1 MIKIDDGYYYLDMD
15 AINNWIFHNAS
26 DTGNV
31 TSQTIMTSG
40 DVEENEGEGNDVD
53 GEDEEVTQNDI
64 AQLTIEESSPGDKYA
79 SIRNDIIKEMLL
91 TMYNAGVETSEGN
104 LTYIQNL
111 DALNI
116 GSKIIFN
123 TFLQNGILK
132 NKLKK

>member
-40 DVEENEGEGNDVD
+40 EVDEKEGEGN
-53 GEDEEVTQNDI
+53 EDDEDATQNDI
-64 AQLTIEESSPGDKYA
+64 AQLTIEENSPGDKYA